1 MGSDGTQWL
10 YARVPQASVS
20 VTTSRTP
27 CAVVAS
33 ARTTSRS
40 RPALPAAT
48 LPRTC
53 ADTTGRPRLSVA
65 GQPALAA
72 AGVSR
77 TCPGGSRTVSRRVAS
92 LSRRRSVPLKHHVS
106 SSVRRGEGGV
116 ALLEFLSQ
124 DRGLGAAATLSACRR
139 VLFGGNV
146 TGFCPG
152 GKGRCSLDHRRL
164 LVLIIHKTL

>member
-1 MGSDGTQWL
+1 MCIRCCAERGH
-10 YARVPQASVS
+10 
-20 VTTSRTP
+20 VTGISINDLQLTFFFFFFFSLFLF
-27 CAVVAS
+27 A
-33 ARTTSRS
+33 
-40 RPALPAAT
+40 
-48 LPRTC
+48 
-53 ADTTGRPRLSVA
+53 
-65 GQPALAA
+65 Q
-72 AGVSR
+72 
-77 TCPGGSRTVSRRVAS
+77 S